1 MAKALISLGANT
13 TDKKQRL
20 ADTIVAIA
28 QIAFIEAQT
37 PIYETAAE
45 GSVATLPYANA
56 LILIETSA
64 EYEEL
69 RVTFKQWERN
79 AGRTAESKAQGL
91 IPLDIDIV
99 TWNDHVIKER
109 DMEFEY
115 MKLGMKLLNEC

>member
-13 TDKKQRL
+13 IDKKQRL

-56 LILIETSA
+56 LILIETGA

>member
-56 LILIETSA
+56 LVLIETSA

-69 RVTFKQWERN
+69 QATFKQWERN

>member
-13 TDKKQRL
+13 IDKKQRL

-56 LILIETSA
+56 LVLIETSA

-69 RVTFKQWERN
+69 RATFKQWERN

>member
-56 LILIETSA
+56 LVLIETSA

-69 RVTFKQWERN
+69 RATFKQWERN

-99 TWNDHVIKER
+99 TWNDHVIKEH

>member
-13 TDKKQRL
+13 IDKKQRL
-20 ADTIVAIA
+20 TDTIVAIA

-64 EYEEL
+64 EYEVL

>member
-56 LILIETSA
+56 LVLIETSA

-69 RVTFKQWERN
+69 RATFKQWERN

>member
-20 ADTIVAIA
+20 TDTIVAIA

-45 GSVATLPYANA
+45 GSVSTLPYANA
-56 LILIETSA
+56 LVLIETSA

-69 RVTFKQWERN
+69 RATFKQWERN

>member
-13 TDKKQRL
+13 IDKKRRL